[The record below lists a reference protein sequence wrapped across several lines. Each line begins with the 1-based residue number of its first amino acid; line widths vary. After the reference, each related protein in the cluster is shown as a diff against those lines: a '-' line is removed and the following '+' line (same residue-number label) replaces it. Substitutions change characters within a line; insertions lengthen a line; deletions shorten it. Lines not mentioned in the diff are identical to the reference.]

1 MPSLIATFNKIIEK
15 IALHVVTLE
24 PGDIPA
30 LGKLLKDIKKLE
42 ERAHKLN
49 HPIFTDLTYSL
60 RTHLER
66 LVLEDSSDLQ
76 ILEEGIVQLQSVYHT
91 IRNKGTF
98 EEDITGLL
106 NRLQN
111 KNTEPDMSKPTTSD
125 DSHDEVMETTTKIE
139 QPRIEIADDDREI
152 LCDFIVEARENLG
165 GIEVSVIDLE
175 QEPDNL
181 ETINAIF
188 RPIHTIKGISGF
200 LNLTK
205 INQLAHSAEELLEKA
220 RASELRIDST
230 IIDLI
235 LDIVDILKKLIEQ
248 LHDQLEGRSIT
259 MVEIDVFPL
268 IHQIEEIHAQSEQ
281 MGNKRLGEILV
292 QKGIVQSDDLE
303 RALRKQQKEP
313 DKRIGEILMEDESTN
328 SREVVSALRDQKKF
342 GKGADLQV
350 KVDTN
355 KLDNLVDLTGEL
367 VITQAMLKQN
377 PLLLSM
383 KDQKLEQSLTQLNQ
397 ITTGLQRTAMS
408 MRMVHIKHT
417 FQKMVRLVRDLAKN
431 SGKEVVLLMSGE
443 DTEIDRN
450 VVEELYEPMVHMIRN
465 AVDHGLEFP
474 DERERIG
481 KPRKGTIF
489 LKAYHL
495 GGNVI
500 IEIKDD
506 GRGLN
511 KERIIEKAKTSH
523 IITDETGMSDSDIY
537 NLIFQPGFS
546 TAVKVTDVSGRG
558 VGMDVVKKNIE
569 TLKGRVEIS
578 SYPGRGSTFRI
589 SLPLTLAIIEGMIIR
604 VGEEKYI
611 IPTLAILESFRPDKK
626 QYATVEGKG
635 EMILLRGQLIPLIR
649 LNQTLGL
656 RGDSSH
662 PWDGLLIAVENEG
675 EKRCLLS
682 DELLGKE
689 EVVIK
694 SLGGGLMHTKG
705 IAGGAIL
712 GDGKVSLILDMAGL
726 FELARNN

>member
-66 LVLEDSSDLQ
+66 LVLEDSSDLH

-165 GIEVSVIDLE
+165 GIEVSLIDLE

-248 LHDQLEGRSIT
+248 LHDQLEGRNIT
-259 MVEIDVFPL
+259 MAEIDVFPL